1 MRLHGMTVLNQTVFA
16 KEDKLKDKM
25 QERKIETMLSI
36 GVSFRLL
43 QTTYS
48 HVIGVCK
55 HFCAAQSWHMPF
67 RLLKD
72 AWLACSRCSFSVLP
86 TPFWSPIR
94 HLLRTTWQPIDL
106 LLITNLFF
114 ARVFYIC
121 SWFIRNYVMTFQNL
135 ICISYVLRWK
145 GLCIGGWWQNRQL
158 TVLVMFLLNEPFRFF
173 R

>member
-55 HFCAAQSWHMPF
+55 YFCAAQS
-67 RLLKD
+67 
-72 AWLACSRCSFSVLP
+72 
-86 TPFWSPIR
+86 
-94 HLLRTTWQPIDL
+94 
-106 LLITNLFF
+106 
-114 ARVFYIC
+114 
-121 SWFIRNYVMTFQNL
+121 
-135 ICISYVLRWK
+135 
-145 GLCIGGWWQNRQL
+145 
-158 TVLVMFLLNEPFRFF
+158 
-173 R
+173 